1 MPTRR
6 LTAAAAILSTNGILC
21 DSKSSCQHYD
31 VTRQTSSSDA
41 GACDSNH
48 SRLHRVL
55 IVGAGL
61 SGCLT
66 ASFLRRYW
74 DSDDP
79 LHITVL
85 ERATYPSGRFGA
97 AAYHDDRWVA
107 DLGAQVLSVV
117 DPDEEHQHVFD
128 GGHGIDK
135 AALLLAREEARD

>member
-1 MPTRR
+1 
-6 LTAAAAILSTNGILC
+6 
-21 DSKSSCQHYD
+21 
-31 VTRQTSSSDA
+31 
-41 GACDSNH
+41 
-48 SRLHRVL
+48 
-55 IVGAGL
+55 
-61 SGCLT
+61 
-66 ASFLRRYW
+66 
-74 DSDDP
+74 